1 MTDISRRR
9 ALKVLGLAPLA
20 AAIDPLGAQQ
30 PTTPQPTTPHVTPN
44 PPAQHAPPQPPK
56 NAAKRKFFTAKEHRT
71 ASVLADDIIPRDA
84 RSGSATESGAVD
96 FIDFHL
102 SVPETDDNTRVQM
115 RGGLRW
121 LDTESKRRFG
131 VAYAAAKTDQ
141 RHAILDDISFPHGVP
156 AGVPQGGV
164 PPELQPGAAFFAR
177 FRDMTAAGFFSSPMG
192 WKDLQYLGNVF
203 NPNWNG
209 CPQAALDKLGVSHAL
224 MDTRVGPQ

>member
-1 MTDISRRR
+1 MSMDRRR
-9 ALKVLGLAPLA
+9 ALKVLGLAPIA
-20 AAIDPLGAQQ
+20 AVIDPLGAQLGAQQ

-56 NAAKRKFFTAKEHRT
+56 NVAKRKFFTAKEYRT

-84 RSGSATESGAVD
+84 RSGSATDSGAVD
-96 FIDFHL
+96 YIDFQL

-131 VAYAAAKTDQ
+131 VAYAAAKTEQ
-141 RHAILDDISFPHGVP
+141 RHAILDDISWPAKASPEFSTGV
-156 AGVPQGGV
+156 G
-164 PPELQPGAAFFAR
+164 FFNR
-177 FRDMTAAGFFSSPMG
+177 FRDMTAAGFFSSPIG

-224 MDTRVGPQ
+224 MDTRVQPQ